1 MNIREINNEYSVS
14 PQIAVEDLE
23 QIKALGFKSIVCH
36 RPDDEDPGQPDFAE
50 IALSA
55 QALGIETAHIP
66 VSGQPTGDAVKSMV
80 DALDELPKPML
91 GYCRSGNRSTIIYQ
105 QTAHLR

>member
-14 PQIAVEDLE
+14 PQIALE
-23 QIKALGFKSIVCH
+23 ELDQIKAMGFKSIVCH

-50 IALSA
+50 IEKRA
-55 QALGIETAHIP
+55 QELGIETAHIP
-66 VSGQPTGDAVKSMV
+66 VSGPPTADAVRAMV

>member
-1 MNIREINNEYSVS
+1 MDLREINDEYAVS
-14 PQIAVEDLE
+14 PQITLEDVDQLH
-23 QIKALGFKSIVCH
+23 ALGYKSIVCH
-36 RPDDEDPGQPDFAE
+36 RPDDEDPGQPDFAD
-50 IALSA
+50 IAARA

-66 VSGQPTGDAVKSMV
+66 VSGPPTPDAVRAMV

-105 QTAHLR
+105 QTLHLR